1 MSWHGCLNPFGTTL
15 WPLHRFLPPSLPIP
29 SFCIS
34 LPRQPQQPQKAEPS
48 WRGAG
53 GQPQDTGGIGW
64 ATSSTRMRFWS
75 CTSALVPLKIRPHL
89 LCLLYLKK
97 EKMYRSAF
105 PCEASSKAYRNQWKA
120 TNRHLR
126 AFRSKRQPRGQ
137 AAKRITCQKGP
148 RDTHAAAFGLSNFMR
163 QWEGTR
169 GVKSFI
175 P

>member
-89 LCLLYLKK
+89 LCLLYFKK

-126 AFRSKRQPRGQ
+126 ASRSKRQPRGQ